1 MDPHLIRLLY
11 SAADPGCFFPD
22 PDPQMEYRSDL
33 DERRVNP
40 NTEPFIKKIVLP
52 IPKPNI

>member
-1 MDPHLIRLLY
+1 MDPHLIRLLI
-11 SAADPGCFFPD
+11 AADPGCFFPD

-33 DERRVNP
+33 DERRVNS
-40 NTEPFIKKIVLP
+40 NTEPLKKKIVLP